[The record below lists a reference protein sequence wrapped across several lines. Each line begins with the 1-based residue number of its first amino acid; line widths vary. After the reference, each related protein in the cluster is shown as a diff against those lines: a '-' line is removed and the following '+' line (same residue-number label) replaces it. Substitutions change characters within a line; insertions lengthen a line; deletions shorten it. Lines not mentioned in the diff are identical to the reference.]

1 MAFEEFVPYLPLVY
15 LSIGSTVAYFFAK
28 LLLGH
33 SKEISKAKRSVE
45 VQREKKSFE
54 TSIEELVDNAPDM
67 YAKVLSEIEY
77 LKQNGATENQIA
89 SLQKKGAKAFT
100 KAIKM
105 VKNEKGTYSFKSE
118 ILPKEKVN
126 DYLAKK

>member
-1 MAFEEFVPYLPLVY
+1 VAFEELVPYLPLVY

-54 TSIEELVDNAPDM
+54 TSIEDLVDNAPDM

-77 LKQNGATENQIA
+77 LKKTVHLKNKLHPCRKKQIC
-89 SLQKKGAKAFT
+89 
-100 KAIKM
+100 
-105 VKNEKGTYSFKSE
+105 
-118 ILPKEKVN
+118 
-126 DYLAKK
+126 

>member
-1 MAFEEFVPYLPLVY
+1 MAFEELVPYLPLVY

-77 LKQNGATENQIA
+77 LKQNGASEKQIA
-89 SLQKKGAKAFT
+89 SLQKKADML
-100 KAIKM
+100 KM
-105 VKNEKGTYSFKSE
+105 AVDNQE
-118 ILPKEKVN
+118 IIRIAGKPIFRYIGKLVGG
-126 DYLAKK
+126 LGR

>member
-1 MAFEEFVPYLPLVY
+1 M
-15 LSIGSTVAYFFAK
+15 
-28 LLLGH
+28 LGH

-89 SLQKKGAKAFT
+89 SLQKKADML
-100 KAIKM
+100 KM
-105 VKNEKGTYSFKSE
+105 AVDNQE
-118 ILPKEKVN
+118 IIRIAGKPIFRYIGKLVGG
-126 DYLAKK
+126 LGR